1 MTIGQAMETAQR
13 ERPGEATEADMLRWL
28 SQLDAQWFQDVVM
41 RHEHEAGASFAGY
54 TAETARDTALLIPVR
69 WEEIYIH
76 YLFAMTDQKLG
87 EVERYQND
95 AALFNQGLTEAQAE
109 EACRTLG
116 YEPKAIRKLKPSKHI
131 FSHVEWHM
139 HAFEME
145 AEERPD
151 ASAAENGFFA
161 AEKSALQEEYSIPTA
176 FKAYMD
182 F

>member
-41 RHEHEAGASFAGY
+41 RHEHEAGAAFAGY
-54 TAETARDTALLIPVR
+54 TADTARDTALLIPPR

-95 AALFNQGLTEAQAE
+95 AALFNQGLTEAQAAYTRDHMPLE
-109 EACRTLG
+109 NAHV
-116 YEPKAIRKLKPSKHI
+116 KHV
-131 FSHVEWHM
+131 FGM
-139 HAFEME
+139 GGA
-145 AEERPD
+145 ARD
-151 ASAAENGFFA
+151 AAWPFG
-161 AEKSALQEEYSIPTA
+161 
-176 FKAYMD
+176 
-182 F
+182 